1 MEDLQ
6 TRLEETQSEIA
17 QRRKD
22 EKEMRGKDR
31 AQLIQISG
39 VGYILLN
46 TRMVAD
52 DDLFSLRRIYLV
64 YREAWRTRGPT
75 MRTCRRCITLNVVS
89 SDLV

>member
-39 VGYILLN
+39 VNYILL
-46 TRMVAD
+46 D
-52 DDLFSLRRIYLV
+52 
-64 YREAWRTRGPT
+64 P
-75 MRTCRRCITLNVVS
+75 
-89 SDLV
+89 